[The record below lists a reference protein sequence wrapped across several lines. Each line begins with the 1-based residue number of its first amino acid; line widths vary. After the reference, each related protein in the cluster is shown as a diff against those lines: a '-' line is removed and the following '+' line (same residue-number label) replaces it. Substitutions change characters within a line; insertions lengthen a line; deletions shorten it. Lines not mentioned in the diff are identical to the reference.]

1 MARKIEIE
9 LTSQLNDSEWSWRA
23 AGARQ
28 PKGTV
33 AASLLPDSA
42 AVGVVVKA
50 EVESRMDG
58 LEITAVFAPSA
69 PVKKEKKV
77 QTIELLGSSK
87 PVTGVS
93 WDLAKKSKGAPRG
106 ERRERDG
113 GRGRPD
119 DKGRPSRGDRPGG
132 GSRPERPGGPRQERG
147 RPQAPVLSTTYRNAF
162 LATLGSQE
170 IPIAEQLLRGGIP
183 AVRSAIEEQN
193 ATARAASQ
201 PEASSD
207 AIMVIAEKLLP
218 QTSLAMWKDRA
229 SSALSAGKETRLR
242 DLRAIASA
250 SRSVSL
256 DDEAR
261 AMATTIQES
270 LATRSTALV
279 DEWVQRMTSALDEG
293 RIVDALAASARP
305 PEHSTRCP
313 ADVAN
318 KLTIAAG
325 AAMTAQTNPS
335 EWIAILIAVVASPV
349 RRTVKPE
356 GIPHDASAHGEA
368 VKAAGSVPA
377 LAKLLGIRIP
387 PPPPMKTAATAS
399 PSGRSRQRR

>member
-69 PVKKEKKV
+69 PVKNEKNV
-77 QTIELLGSSK
+77 QRIELLGSSK

-93 WDLAKKSKGAPRG
+93 WDLAKKSKAAPRG

-132 GSRPERPGGPRQERG
+132 RSRPERPGGPRQERG
-147 RPQAPVLSTTYRNAF
+147 RPQAPVISTTYRNAF

-183 AVRSAIEEQN
+183 AVRSAIDEQN
-193 ATARAASQ
+193 ATARAANQ

-325 AAMTAQTNPS
+325 AAMTAQTDPA

-349 RRTVKPE
+349 RRTVKPD

>member
-293 RIVDALAASARP
+293 RIDDALAA
-305 PEHSTRCP
+305 
-313 ADVAN
+313 
-318 KLTIAAG
+318 
-325 AAMTAQTNPS
+325 
-335 EWIAILIAVVASPV
+335 
-349 RRTVKPE
+349 
-356 GIPHDASAHGEA
+356 
-368 VKAAGSVPA
+368 
-377 LAKLLGIRIP
+377 
-387 PPPPMKTAATAS
+387 
-399 PSGRSRQRR
+399 

>member
-69 PVKKEKKV
+69 PVKNEKNV
-77 QTIELLGSSK
+77 QRIELLGSSK

-93 WDLAKKSKGAPRG
+93 WDLAKKSKAAPRG

-132 GSRPERPGGPRQERG
+132 RSRPERPGGPRQERG
-147 RPQAPVLSTTYRNAF
+147 RPQAPVISTTYRNAF

-193 ATARAASQ
+193 ATARAANQ

-325 AAMTAQTNPS
+325 AAMTAQTDPA

-349 RRTVKPE
+349 RRTVKPD